1 MQDRPKVVM
10 IVLNYNS
17 LKKLGE
23 RVLYFIRSIASTNY
37 SNFEIIVVDNGSI
50 DGSDKLIGDE
60 LGRLGRGRV
69 VKVEKNLGSTRGN
82 NLGFKL
88 ACRDAKYVAFL
99 NNDIEV
105 EPDWLDK
112 IIDVLEADE
121 RVAAAQPAILQLSN
135 RNRVDSLGGMIDRV
149 GWTYDLF
156 SNSIYPDNLERPF
169 EVFWAKAAAIVVR
182 SDVFRIV
189 GGFDEDYFIYYDE
202 VDLCWRIRLLG
213 YKVVTVPTARIY
225 HLGSGTMGGANF
237 RSIYMSRKNH
247 LAMLLKNYS
256 FVNAIFYSI
265 LLILIYVSAV
275 VKESFRGRKVVS
287 FAVLTALAWNFRN
300 LRKTLRKRVYMQS
313 IRKIPDKQIQNHMFR
328 IREYKTRR

>member
-1 MQDRPKVVM
+1 M

-37 SNFEIIVVDNGSI
+37 SNFEMIVVDNGSI

-60 LGRLGRGRV
+60 LGKLGRGRI

-82 NLGFKL
+82 NLGFEL
-88 ACRDAKYVAFL
+88 ACHDAKYVAFL

-121 RVAAAQPAILQLSN
+121 RIAAAQPAILQLSN
-135 RNRVDSLGGMIDRV
+135 RNRVDSLGGMIDRL

-156 SNSIYPDNLERPF
+156 SNSIYPNNLERPF

-182 SDVFRIV
+182 SDIFRKV

-225 HLGSGTMGGANF
+225 HLGGGTMGGANF

-256 FVNAIFYSI
+256 FLNAIFYSI
-265 LLILIYVSAV
+265 LLVLIYVSAI
-275 VKESFRGRKVVS
+275 VKESFRGRKIVS
-287 FAVLTALAWNFRN
+287 LAVLAALVWNIRN
-300 LRKTLRKRVYMQS
+300 LRKTLRKRAHIQS

-328 IREYKTRR
+328 IRK

>member
-23 RVLYFIRSIASTNY
+23 RVLYFIRSIAYTNY
-37 SNFEIIVVDNGSI
+37 SNFEMIVVDNGSI
-50 DGSDKLIGDE
+50 DGSDKLIEDE
-60 LGRLGRGRV
+60 LGRIGRGRV
-69 VKVEKNLGSTRGN
+69 VKVEKNLGFTRGN
-82 NLGFKL
+82 NLGFEL
-88 ACRDAKYVAFL
+88 GCRSAKYVAFL

-112 IIDVLEADE
+112 IIDVLGADE
-121 RVAAAQPAILQLSN
+121 SIAAAQPAILQLSN
-135 RNRVDSLGGMIDRV
+135 RNRVDSLGGMIDRF

-156 SNSIYPDNLERPF
+156 SNSSPPNNLERPF

-182 SDVFRIV
+182 SDVFRKV

-225 HLGSGTMGGANF
+225 HLGGGTMGGANF

-256 FVNAIFYSI
+256 FLNAIFYSI
-265 LLILIYVSAV
+265 VLVLIYLSAI
-275 VKESFRGRKVVS
+275 VKEPFRGRKIVS
-287 FAVLTALAWNFRN
+287 LAVLAALVWNIRN
-300 LRKTLRKRVYMQS
+300 LRKTLHKRAYIQS
-313 IRKIPDKQIQNHMFR
+313 IRKIPDKQIQNYMFR
-328 IREYKTRR
+328 IRGYKKR